1 MPKIVSGG
9 AARSPRIQKFYPDYF
24 QNQELSGSIGP
35 SKPGDT
41 DPPIATEKLKGVT
54 VHGSKAK
61 IGANDQK
68 VLNEL
73 KESGRESTSIK
84 AATETYG
91 GKIVQQHLEASGAD
105 TALYNKTRAY
115 EGPSK
120 HSGYKSAGP
129 VGNRKKT
136 GNAPFKK

>member
-1 MPKIVSGG
+1 MGVISGG
-9 AARSPRIQKFYPDYF
+9 KKEKFYGENLMSYPGGMPGP
-24 QNQELSGSIGP
+24 QEAGP
-35 SKPGDT
+35 NKPGDT
-41 DPPIATEKLKGVT
+41 DPPIATEELKGVT
-54 VHGSKAK
+54 VHGSKSK

-73 KESGRESTSIK
+73 KDSGRKSTSIK